1 LPNDESFNVSSDELA
16 DTGPYGLITMFVDL
30 VPAEWGLS
38 KIEHRE
44 KWAFTAVVRGRGVT
58 EGQLGNLELIIEA
71 RPLGCLVDKFPINV
85 LEMEPEGYGITARGM
100 PEILRPLQNTMDWLI
115 NSHMYNV
122 RKTMN
127 NQWLV
132 DPSRIV
138 MNDFNEPMAGG
149 AIRARAAAYGSDL
162 RTAIAQLPVVDVT
175 RGHLSDIMFVHD
187 FAQRAVGVNDQI
199 MGLINQG
206 GRKTAQEVRSSST
219 FGVNRQKTISE
230 FYSAMGFGP
239 LASQLVGYSQQYYDG
254 QMKMRIVGDLM
265 LEAGPQFLQVD
276 PQSIAGSYDFVPVDG
291 TMPAD
296 RFAQANMW
304 KELLMGMSKVPQ
316 VMMQYDL
323 GRIFGWVAQL
333 GGLKNIYKFRVQVM
347 PDQAA
352 AMAAQAGNVVPMR
365 SRDPSVVAGPKQIPQ
380 MGTPG

>member
-1 LPNDESFNVSSDELA
+1 
-16 DTGPYGLITMFVDL
+16 
-30 VPAEWGLS
+30 
-38 KIEHRE
+38 
-44 KWAFTAVVRGRGVT
+44 
-58 EGQLGNLELIIEA
+58 
-71 RPLGCLVDKFPINV
+71 
-85 LEMEPEGYGITARGM
+85 M